1 MTKRQMGQDRIR
13 INPSYSQAMRDK
25 LTGAGL
31 GATMETDVAPVT
43 TGGSVVVGVEVTVVV
58 DFVDVVDAKT
68 DDKTVDARVVLVVVL
83 MVNDVVVVV
92 LVVVNVV
99 VGNMVDAKTDDNTV
113 DARAELAGDG
123 AILAIP
129 FIAQLPKLILPNS
142 YVAPP
147 VIPVN
152 TTAFTRDREVVLIN
166 VLIGILI
173 PWKVVELT
181 AKFGTL

>member
-1 MTKRQMGQDRIR
+1 
-13 INPSYSQAMRDK
+13 MRDK
-25 LTGAGL
+25 LTGTGL
-31 GATMETDVAPVT
+31 GATMETEVAFVVT
-43 TGGSVVVGVEVTVVV
+43 NEFVAVGVTV
-58 DFVDVVDAKT
+58 FVDLVD
-68 DDKTVDARVVLVVVL
+68 V
-83 MVNDVVVVV
+83 
-92 LVVVNVV
+92 
-99 VGNMVDAKTDDNTV
+99 VDAKTDDNTV